1 MIDDLTL
8 KARIMAAD
16 QNNIE
21 KLLPRNAGGNRRE
34 AYLPGYANKRY
45 GKEQA
50 AFMQS
55 EGEKAG
61 RAKKIQ
67 TTQERQAANLEARQ
81 NQAANSPNMIYP
93 TKAPAAPAASKIG
106 EVSGTPGQDR
116 ASLSASNDAQQKYLA
131 AQGVGSKTPISTP
144 PMPGG
149 ENETE
154 VPDNTETKIKV
165 KNGADGPSEVQ
176 QITTHKNNEVPK
188 PTAELD
194 GFGKTPIATPD
205 LPPDTGK
212 QNTGQITGY
221 AAHLSVKRDGGL
233 HADNTTIAPTLMDN
247 RQPSPAIPGSPPAP
261 PATIPLPEGSPAPPA
276 TIPLPE
282 GSPAPP
288 PPNMAAPLPHLNTG
302 NMNTGGGPQQNNNPV
317 FNIGNQGQGQ
327 GQGQAPAAP
336 QNDPKQNAKNMQ
348 VANATTRSQT
358 SGGLAT
364 NPLLGAMTMGGSNLA
379 GMFYNKYQ
387 RGQGK
392 KELAEL
398 TKRITSP
405 YSKVLSVFEIRKG
418 ISARNTTEVLRRGR
432 I

>member
-8 KARIMAAD
+8 KARIMAANPND
-16 QNNIE
+16 IE
-21 KLLPRNAGGNRRE
+21 KLLSRNAGGNRRE

-61 RAKKIQ
+61 RAKDIQ

-93 TKAPAAPAASKIG
+93 TKAPAPTAASKVG
-106 EVSGTPGQDR
+106 RSSGTEAQDR
-116 ASLSASNDAQQKYLA
+116 ASLSASHDEQQAHLR
-131 AQGVGSKTPISTP
+131 AQGVGGTNPISTP
-144 PMPGG
+144 SMPGG
-149 ENETE
+149 KNGTE

-165 KNGADGPSEVQ
+165 ENGAEGASQVQ
-176 QITTHKNNEVPK
+176 QITTHKNDEVP
-188 PTAELD
+188 E
-194 GFGKTPIATPD
+194 
-205 LPPDTGK
+205 
-212 QNTGQITGY
+212 NTEQ
-221 AAHLSVKRDGGL
+221 GG
-233 HADNTTIAPTLMDN
+233 DNTTTANPAG
-247 RQPSPAIPGSPPAP
+247 QQPSPSPAIPGSMPQTTAQ
-261 PATIPLPEGSPAPPA
+261 TQQPLGGPMPQTAAQPMGA
-276 TIPLPE
+276 
-282 GSPAPP
+282 PAPP
-288 PPNMAAPLPHLNTG
+288 PPNMAAPLPTQQPTT
-302 NMNTGGGPQQNNNPV
+302 MTGGDTNSLGGGQQMNPV
-317 FNIGNQGQGQ
+317 FNIGAGGQGQ
-327 GQGQAPAAP
+327 QQQGQAAP
-336 QNDPKQNAKNMQ
+336 QNDPRTNAKNAQ
-348 VANATTRSQT
+348 VQAATERSKT
-358 SGGLAT
+358 KGGLAT

-379 GMFYNKYQ
+379 GMAWNKYQ

-392 KELAEL
+392 KELSQL